1 MLTALLNLKN
11 AVQIRRIT
19 ETSDGMGGT
28 STSTTLTTIAR
39 ASIWQPGTGNSP
51 ISDKITKSSTHVLAM
66 RPSEYTFTD
75 DDREVVYGGN
85 TYRIT
90 GHPDHVATRG
100 ELLIVGLEWLS

>member
-19 ETSDGMGGT
+19 EASDGMGGT
-28 STSTTLTTIAR
+28 STSTSLTTIAR

-75 DDREVVYGGN
+75 DDREVIYGGN

-90 GHPDHVATRG
+90 GHPDNVATRG

>member
-1 MLTALLNLKN
+1 MLLGLLNLKN

-19 ETSDGMGGT
+19 ESYDGLGGT

-51 ISDKITKSSTHVLAM
+51 ISDKITRTSTHVLAM
-66 RPSEYTFTD
+66 RPSEYTFTEA
-75 DDREVVYGGN
+75 DREVLYGGN

-90 GHPDHVATRG
+90 GHSDNVANRG

>member
-28 STSTTLTTIAR
+28 STSTTLTTISR

-51 ISDKITKSSTHVLAM
+51 IGDKITKSSTHVLAM

-75 DDREVVYGGN
+75 DDREVIYGGN

-90 GHPDHVATRG
+90 GHPDNVATRG